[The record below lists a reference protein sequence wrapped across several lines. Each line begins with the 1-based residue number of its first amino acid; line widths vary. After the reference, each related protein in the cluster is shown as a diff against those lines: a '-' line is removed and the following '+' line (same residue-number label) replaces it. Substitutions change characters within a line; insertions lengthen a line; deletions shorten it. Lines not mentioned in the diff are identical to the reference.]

1 MYVTRCTHLYIYIHV
16 HVDYILIT
24 TVYHD
29 EVYPT
34 CCIEIYT
41 VYVCFLQ
48 ICKIFTHYNVC
59 TVSTSFHVKFQE
71 RFQPKADYIHKQPD
85 ITNSMRCILIDW
97 LVEVCDEFKLDQHTL
112 YLGIS
117 IVDR

>member
-1 MYVTRCTHLYIYIHV
+1 M
-16 HVDYILIT
+16 
-24 TVYHD
+24 
-29 EVYPT
+29 
-34 CCIEIYT
+34 
-41 VYVCFLQ
+41 
-48 ICKIFTHYNVC
+48 
-59 TVSTSFHVKFQE
+59 STSFHVKFQE

-117 IVDR
+117 IVDRWDNQANLTLTAHAATVENLR